1 MSSNDIVPFDF
12 EDVSVRTVIIDG
24 EPWWVAA
31 DVTNALRI
39 SNGRQATGR
48 LDQDGVCQTDIIDAL
63 GRRQSVT
70 IINESALYE
79 LVIRSDK
86 PEAARFRRWITH
98 DVLPSIRKTGTYT
111 TVQKSPMEII
121 REQHESIGILLDE
134 NESLTVRA
142 VQAEATIDIIEGSE
156 GLSVREFH
164 KQYFSETSERDFN
177 DLLYRKRLLIDQ
189 RGTRGRDAHGRLKNG
204 KEHRH
209 PTWIGKP
216 YFYLDPTVDR
226 ETGER
231 HYQTKVRPGTP
242 EVDLI
247 RFLEGAGL
255 RANRNIDRALKAVT
269 A

>member
-1 MSSNDIVPFDF
+1 MTADIVPFTF
-12 EDVSVRTVIIDG
+12 EGAKVRTLTIDD
-24 EPWWVAA
+24 EPWFVAA
-31 DVTNALRI
+31 DALVVLGLDRT
-39 SNGRQATGR
+39 SLRR
-48 LDQDGVCQTDIIDAL
+48 LEDDEKGVDSIHTL
-63 GRRQSVT
+63 GGPQEVT
-70 IINESALYE
+70 IINEAGLYT
-79 LVIRSDK
+79 LILGSRK
-86 PEAARFRRWITH
+86 PEARSFKRWITH
-98 DVLPSIRKTGTYT
+98 EVLPAIRKTGTYSA
-111 TVQKSPMEII
+111 VRKSPMEII
-121 REQHESIGILLDE
+121 REQHQSIGILLEE
-134 NESLTVRA
+134 NENLAVRA
-142 VQAEATIDIIEGSE
+142 VQAETTIDIIEGSE

-216 YFYLDPTVDR
+216 FFYLDPTVDR

-242 EVDLI
+242 EVELI
-247 RFLEGAGL
+247 RFLEAAGL

>member
-1 MSSNDIVPFDF
+1 MPNNEIVPFAF
-12 EDVSVRTVIIDG
+12 EGVEVRTLMLDG
-24 EPWWVAA
+24 EPWFVAIDVAA
-31 DVTNALRI
+31 VLDLGNPRSSMALLDDDEKGVH
-39 SNGRQATGR
+39 SVDTLGGTQTLAT
-48 LDQDGVCQTDIIDAL
+48 
-63 GRRQSVT
+63 
-70 IINESALYE
+70 INEAGLYSMI
-79 LVIRSDK
+79 LRSRK
-86 PEAARFRRWITH
+86 PEAKAFKRWITH
-98 DVLPSIRKTGTYT
+98 EVLPSLRKTGSYA
-111 TVQKSPMEII
+111 TVQKTPMEII
-121 REQHESIGILLDE
+121 REQHQSIGILLEE
-134 NESLTVRA
+134 NENLIVRA

-189 RGTRGRDAHGRLKNG
+189 RGTRGRDSHGRLKNG

-216 YFYLDPTVDR
+216 FFYLDPTVDR

-242 EVDLI
+242 EVELI
-247 RFLEGAGL
+247 RFLEAAGL
-255 RANRNIDRALKAVT
+255 HANRNIDRALKAVS

>member
-1 MSSNDIVPFDF
+1 MPDTQIVPFAF
-12 EDVSVRTVIIDG
+12 EGVEVRTLTIGG
-24 EPWWVAA
+24 EPWFVAA
-31 DVTNALRI
+31 DVLGILGLDRTANR
-39 SNGRQATGR
+39 R
-48 LDQDGVCQTDIIDAL
+48 LDDDEMGVAPIHTPGGIQNLSTVNEAGLYSLIL
-63 GRRQSVT
+63 GSR
-70 IINESALYE
+70 
-79 LVIRSDK
+79 K
-86 PEAARFRRWITH
+86 PEARAFKRWITH
-98 DVLPSIRKTGTYT
+98 DVLPSLRKTGTYT

-121 REQHESIGILLDE
+121 KEQHQSIGILLEE

-142 VQAEATIDIIEGSE
+142 VQAEATLDFIEGSE

-231 HYQTKVRPGTP
+231 HYQTKVRPGSP
-242 EVDLI
+242 EIDLI
-247 RFLEGAGL
+247 RFLEAAGL
-255 RANRNIDRALKAVT
+255 NANRNIDRALRAVT